1 MRKKII
7 AGNWKMNKSRTE
19 AKQFMEEVLQQ
30 LPNKLTNVEA
40 IVCAPFVHLSLL
52 TELAQSSPLQVGSQ
66 TMHSETSGAYTG
78 EVSPTMLTEID
89 VTHAIIGHSE
99 RREYYNETDET
110 VNQKVKAAFAHQI
123 KPIVCVGETLAQRE
137 SGSTKPHVANQVK
150 QALAGLTDKQIRE
163 TTIAYEP
170 IWAIGTGKTAS
181 SSDANDVCTHI
192 RETVAKISD
201 EATAEEVV
209 IQYGG
214 SVSPD
219 NITELLSEENID
231 GALVGG
237 ASLAADSFVKLVEA
251 ATDA

>member
-7 AGNWKMNKSRTE
+7 AGNWKMNKSRKE
-19 AKQFMEEVLQQ
+19 AKQFMQEVLQQ
-30 LPNKLTNVEA
+30 LPTELNNVEA

-52 TELAQSSPLQVGSQ
+52 AEMAQSFPLHIGAQ
-66 TMHSETSGAYTG
+66 TMHFEASGAYTG
-78 EVSPTMLTEID
+78 EVSPTMLIEID

-99 RREYYNETDET
+99 RREYYHETDEA

-123 KPIVCVGETLAQRE
+123 KPIVCVGETLDQRE
-137 SGSTKPHVANQVK
+137 SGSTKSHVANQVK
-150 QALAGLTDKQIRE
+150 QALAGLTEKQIRK

-181 SSDANDVCTHI
+181 SRDANDVCTHI
-192 RETVAKISD
+192 RKTVASISD
-201 EATAEEVV
+201 EAAAQGVV

-214 SVSPD
+214 SVNPD
-219 NITELLSEENID
+219 NIAELLSEENID

-237 ASLAADSFVKLVEA
+237 ASLAAESFVKLVEA